1 MAPGHWQVLN
11 WKKSG
16 QAGTVETIAV
26 EEAPKAVI
34 EAAVK
39 AASLI
44 GSGFYG
50 VDLKEQNGRVYVI
63 EVNDNPNVDAGV
75 EDRVIGTQ
83 LYDDIIGYLR
93 RGVDAVYKTAPL

>member
-1 MAPGHWQVLN
+1 M
-11 WKKSG
+11 
-16 QAGTVETIAV
+16 
-26 EEAPKAVI
+26 
-34 EAAVK
+34 K

-93 RGVDAVYKTAPL
+93 RGVDAVYKTAPLGGLSDCLNVSDSSSNIWSWIRNTG